1 MDEKQKQTGY
11 DFQGCKHKL
20 KSFLANNRSNHC
32 TFIMEISGTY
42 FDLGSLTRRNSVI
55 GCIGYEFANPNNINI
70 IDSCCVSCAICLDEI
85 TEKKN
90 VASTACGHTF
100 CLSCLLGNLEYSNQC
115 PLCREPIKDVK
126 KTVIV
131 PLMYSDGIE
140 ILNNTLDAMRIENE
154 IEHFVQSTIET
165 TNNEQTDGRDIQPII
180 DELMGIIANF
190 GMSLLYISACHVQNG
205 EENIDPE
212 WIHEFYNDEEDEEDD
227 EDDED
232 DEEDDDEEDDEEDE
246 EDEEE
251 AWGNKF
257 QLPTIDI

>member
-1 MDEKQKQTGY
+1 
-11 DFQGCKHKL
+11 
-20 KSFLANNRSNHC
+20 
-32 TFIMEISGTY
+32 MEISGTY
-42 FDLGSLTRRNSVI
+42 FDLGSLTRRNSMI
-55 GCIGYEFANPNNINI
+55 GCIGYEFANPNNII
-70 IDSCCVSCAICLDEI
+70 SCESECSESECSCSICLEPI
-85 TEKKN
+85 TEKN

-126 KTVIV
+126 KTVMA
-131 PLMYSDGIE
+131 PLTYSDGIE

-154 IEHFVQSTIET
+154 IEHFVQFTIET

-190 GMSLLYISACHVQNG
+190 GMSLLYISACHIQNG

-212 WIHEFYNDEEDEEDD
+212 WIHEFYSD

-232 DEEDDDEEDDEEDE
+232 DEYDEDDDDDDDDEDDDEE
-246 EDEEE
+246 EEE